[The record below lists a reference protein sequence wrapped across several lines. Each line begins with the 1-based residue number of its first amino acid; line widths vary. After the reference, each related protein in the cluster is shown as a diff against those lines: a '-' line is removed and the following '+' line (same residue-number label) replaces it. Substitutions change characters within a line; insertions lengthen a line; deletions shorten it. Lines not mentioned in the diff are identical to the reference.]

1 MPRQWAHPSL
11 SHPLPPASSSCLR
24 LLGNKTSRVAGQG
37 GPDSGRQRTPP
48 PDGRPP
54 RRSHPVRLQLFPL
67 AQAAEEGLLL
77 PAQRLPGGQEH
88 RAPHV
93 EPHPL
98 APAARRAAAHP
109 RRRRCLPGLHP
120 PGSPRRL
127 HPPGAAAG
135 GGQVPRAGHAG
146 SCSPRPRKGGRRG
159 GRSGGAGSPEP
170 ASRPPSPTHSALRG
184 RPADPASRRSPLAES
199 RCLGKVS
206 FEVTGTTECATPN
219 PHSSLPC
226 VLHMTVFSLS
236 GLGHQTADNVKKL
249 LLPGFR
255 SIHLYLFSKMHS
267 YCPLC
272 VGVGSRPGSWPTE
285 VL

>member
-1 MPRQWAHPSL
+1 MLRKLQMAAAWRCPVATAMGTSLTLPSTSSSL
-11 SHPLPPASSSCLR
+11 PLASSSCLR
-24 LLGNKTSRVAGQG
+24 RLGKKTSRVPGQAS
-37 GPDSGRQRTPP
+37 PDSGGQRIPA

-54 RRSHPVRLQLFPL
+54 RGPHPVRLQLFPL

-135 GGQVPRAGHAG
+135 GGQVPRDGHAG
-146 SCSPRPRKGGRRG
+146 SCSPRPGAGRPGWRGGGGGPPGSRAALPARPTARFVG
-159 GRSGGAGSPEP
+159 GPQTRLLEEALWPSHGVWGRSG
-170 ASRPPSPTHSALRG
+170 SRS
-184 RPADPASRRSPLAES
+184 
-199 RCLGKVS
+199 LG
-206 FEVTGTTECATPN
+206 
-219 PHSSLPC
+219 
-226 VLHMTVFSLS
+226 
-236 GLGHQTADNVKKL
+236 QQ
-249 LLPGFR
+249 
-255 SIHLYLFSKMHS
+255 
-267 YCPLC
+267 
-272 VGVGSRPGSWPTE
+272 
-285 VL
+285 